1 MEPVIQLEHLY
12 KSYGGVPA
20 LQDLNLTVQ
29 RGEIFGLLGPN
40 GAGKSTAVECAL
52 GTRQPDKGQS
62 RILGLSPTAQRK
74 ELFQQVGVQFQEAY
88 YPEKIRVGELC
99 EMTASLYKAA
109 APCAPLLAQFGL
121 KGKEKQMVGD
131 LSGGQK
137 QALFIVLA
145 LLPMPRVVFLD
156 ELTTGLDTSARRAV
170 WHHLAT
176 LKEQGLTI
184 FLTSHFMDEVEA
196 LCDRVCVLQ
205 KGRQV
210 FTGTVQQ
217 ALAQTACGKMEDA
230 YLCLA
235 GETQEGQ
242 NESI

>member
-1 MEPVIQLEHLY
+1 MPIFECRALEKRYGAAMALDHIDLALEPGRIV
-12 KSYGGVPA
+12 
-20 LQDLNLTVQ
+20 
-29 RGEIFGLLGPN
+29 GLLGPN
-40 GAGKSTAVECAL
+40 GAGKSTTVECAL
-52 GTRQPDKGQS
+52 GTRQPDKGQAH
-62 RILGLSPTAQRK
+62 ILGLSPITQRK
-74 ELFQQVGVQFQEAY
+74 VLFQQVGVQFQEAY

-99 EMTASLYKAA
+99 EMTSSLYKTA
-109 APCAPLLAQFGL
+109 APTAPLLAQFGL

-145 LLPMPRVVFLD
+145 LLPMPSVVFLD
-156 ELTTGLDTSARRAV
+156 ELTTGLDTRARRAV
-170 WHHLAT
+170 WRHLAK

-196 LCDRVCVLQ
+196 LCDRICVLQ
-205 KGRQV
+205 KGRPV

-217 ALAQTACGKMEDA
+217 ALAQTHCAHMEDA

-235 GETQEGQ
+235 GEIQEGQ
-242 NESI
+242 DESI

>member
-1 MEPVIQLEHLY
+1 MDPVSQLEHLC

-20 LQDLNLTVQ
+20 LQDLSLTVQ

-40 GAGKSTAVECAL
+40 GAGKSTTVECAL
-52 GTRQPDKGQS
+52 GTRQPDKGQAH
-62 RILGLSPTAQRK
+62 ILGLSPITQRRV
-74 ELFQQVGVQFQEAY
+74 LFQQVGVQFQEAY
-88 YPEKIRVGELC
+88 YPEKIRVDELC
-99 EMTASLYKAA
+99 EMNASLYKAA
-109 APCAPLLAQFGL
+109 APTAPLLAQFGL

-145 LLPMPRVVFLD
+145 LLPMPSVVFLD
-156 ELTTGLDTSARRAV
+156 ELTTGLDTRARRAV
-170 WHHLAT
+170 WRHLAK

-196 LCDRVCVLQ
+196 LCDRICVLQ
-205 KGRQV
+205 KGQPV

-217 ALAQTACGKMEDA
+217 ALKQTHCAHMEDA

-242 NESI
+242 DESI

>member
-1 MEPVIQLEHLY
+1 MEPVIQLEHLC

-20 LQDLNLTVQ
+20 LQDLSLTVQ

-40 GAGKSTAVECAL
+40 GAGKSTTVECAL
-52 GTRQPDKGQS
+52 GTRQPDKGQAH
-62 RILGLSPTAQRK
+62 ILGLSPITQRK
-74 ELFQQVGVQFQEAY
+74 VLFQQVGVQFQEAY
-88 YPEKIRVGELC
+88 YPEKIRVDELC
-99 EMTASLYKAA
+99 DMTASLYKAA
-109 APCAPLLAQFGL
+109 APIAPLLAQFGL

-145 LLPMPRVVFLD
+145 LLPMPSVVFLD
-156 ELTTGLDTSARRAV
+156 ELTTGLDTRARRAV
-170 WHHLAT
+170 WRHLAK
-176 LKEQGLTI
+176 LKQQGLTI

-196 LCDRVCVLQ
+196 LCDRICVLQ
-205 KGRQV
+205 KGQPV
-210 FTGTVQQ
+210 FTGNVQQ
-217 ALAQTACGKMEDA
+217 ALTQTHCAHMEDA

-242 NESI
+242 DESI